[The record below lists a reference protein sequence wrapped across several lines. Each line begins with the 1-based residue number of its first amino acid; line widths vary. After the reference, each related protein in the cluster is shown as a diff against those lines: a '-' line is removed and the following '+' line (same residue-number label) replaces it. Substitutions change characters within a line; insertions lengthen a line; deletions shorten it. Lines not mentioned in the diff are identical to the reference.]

1 MKLDLLRAWIPAA
14 ICFAF
19 FVYSCRI
26 IYMAKRSYFPP
37 GSSYKVEVTVT
48 GPDGAVIP
56 AVEPVS
62 H

>member
-1 MKLDLLRAWIPAA
+1 MKSWLPASV
-14 ICFAF
+14 CFA
-19 FVYSCRI
+19 VLLYSCGMVYLAR
-26 IYMAKRSYFPP
+26 RSYFPA

-56 AVEPVS
+56 PVERVS